1 MTPRDHII
9 TQDEAR
15 AFADYHARRDELA
28 WLKRVDL
35 DRLRAWMTWDMP
47 RSQWSWEALRKELA
61 K

>member
-15 AFADYHARRDELA
+15 AFASYHASRDELA
-28 WLKRVDL
+28 WLKRVDI
-35 DRLRAWMTWDMP
+35 DRLRSWMTWDMP